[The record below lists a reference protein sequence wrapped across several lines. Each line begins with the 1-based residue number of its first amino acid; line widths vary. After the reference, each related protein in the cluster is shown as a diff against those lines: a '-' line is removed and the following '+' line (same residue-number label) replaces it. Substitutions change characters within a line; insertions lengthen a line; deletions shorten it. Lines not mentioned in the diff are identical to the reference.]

1 MKVKNL
7 FIFLMCLL
15 LLLAFG
21 CKSEPT
27 TGSLR
32 VELDKGYRTI
42 SPADSAMDII
52 GYKIVPTGPDGKQA
66 SIRYTYYSYCNLE
79 NLSLGKWKL
88 EAFGFN
94 KDRIDIAYGYTE
106 AMVTSEQSST
116 VIKVNKLI
124 GTGSLVMD
132 FVWDKNNISSPD
144 LVLYL
149 KSKDSTEEER
159 QLSPSITASEGKA
172 TLIENELPAG
182 SYTLRGELFD
192 KNKKVAGF
200 IEAIRITNKG
210 KTEGEIQLE
219 IGKLEDESGSG
230 GSGNIDIDDTTSK
243 PLDISILGVEK
254 IITKDTPFTVSLQ
267 VDSKNIDL
275 NAITAEWYLD
285 GLPIG
290 KGMKCT
296 ITSNILGDHRI
307 DVIVST
313 TDQGSTGSAYTTFTT
328 VTTQKPGMPYSLIQ
342 VGADKISLGESIV
355 ARFLPNGRLLLAA
368 NDKKTLQVLQ
378 VDADGIKKLNSY
390 SYPDLQID
398 GTITDMGASGIA
410 SDTNLGVY
418 LCVSNPTAIIALSYT
433 KMGDTLSY
441 MGRQENI
448 TSHKGDKIVNVGPI
462 MGMANGGYLKATA
475 VAVSTLNNKDKTVF
489 LLNPNPKPTDR
500 EYVIFNQLSTLRFL
514 GEGPICSLDFSEK
527 SNTLTAITGS
537 AGNAFE
543 FYFSEHAH
551 QIMVKPTPLSD
562 DPKKI
567 DNKNYESFTR
577 GIMGRIFDKD
587 EDRGYVLTH
596 DAIYVYASGRNC
608 NNLEFPLVQKDKS
621 FYFTNHR
628 GKIPA
633 LLGSYD
639 NLYFYMID
647 NLCRKLYV
655 LTFENGSFE
664 CDKENDFVLLPS
676 NEYTKMEISRDG
688 RYIILYNPTCPTDD
702 IILLKI
708 SR

>member
-1 MKVKNL
+1 MKAKNL
-7 FIFLMCLL
+7 MISVMCLII
-15 LLLAFG
+15 LLAFG
-21 CKSEPT
+21 CKSEPA

-42 SPADSAMDII
+42 SPTDSSMDII

-88 EAFGFN
+88 EAYGFN
-94 KDRIDIAYGYTE
+94 KDRIDIAYGSVD
-106 AMVTSEQSST
+106 AMVTNEQTSA
-116 VIKVNKLI
+116 VIKVNQLI
-124 GTGSLVMD
+124 GTGSLMLD
-132 FVWDKNNISSPD
+132 FLWDKTNLSNPN
-144 LVLYL
+144 LKLYL
-149 KSKDSTEEER
+149 KSKDSTTEEK
-159 QLSPSITASEGKA
+159 QLTPSITASEGKA
-172 TLIENELPAG
+172 VLIENELKAG

-192 KNKKVAGF
+192 GDKKVAGF

-210 KTEGEIQLE
+210 KTEGKIQLE
-219 IGKLEDESGSG
+219 IGKLEGGSSSGS
-230 GSGNIDIDDTTSK
+230 SGNIDIDDTTST
-243 PLDISILGVEK
+243 PLEISIAGVEK

-267 VDSKNIDL
+267 VNSKNIDL
-275 NAITAEWYLD
+275 NAISAEWYLD
-285 GLPIG
+285 GISIG
-290 KGMKCT
+290 KGLKCS
-296 ITSNILGDHRI
+296 ISSDVLGDHRI
-307 DVIVST
+307 DVIAST
-313 TDQGSTGSAYTTFTT
+313 SDQGSTGSAYTTFTT
-328 VTTQKPGMPYSLIQ
+328 VTTQKPGMPYSMTQ

-355 ARFLPNGRLLLAA
+355 VRFLPNGRLLIAS

-378 VDADGIKKLNSY
+378 VDSDGIEKINSY
-390 SYPDLQID
+390 SYSELQIE
-398 GTITDMGASGIA
+398 GTITDMGATGIA
-410 SDTNLGVY
+410 SDTNLCVY
-418 LCVSNPTAIIALSYT
+418 LCASNPTAIIALSYT

-448 TSHKGDKIVNVGPI
+448 TSHKGDKIENVGPI
-462 MGMANGGYLKATA
+462 MGMSNGGYLKATA

-489 LLNPNPKPTDR
+489 LLNPNPKPTDT

-527 SNTLTAITGS
+527 SNTLTAVTGS

-543 FYFSEHAH
+543 FYFSEHAQ

-567 DNKNYESFTR
+567 DEKNYESFVR
-577 GIMGRIFDKD
+577 GIMGRIFDKED
-587 EDRGYVLTH
+587 DRGYVLTH
-596 DAIYVYASGRNC
+596 DAIYVYASGRN
-608 NNLEFPLVQKDKS
+608 NMNLEFPLVQKDKS
-621 FYFTNHR
+621 FYLTNHR

-676 NEYTKMEISRDG
+676 NEYTKIEISRDG
-688 RYIILYNPTCPTDD
+688 RYVILYNQKCPTDD
-702 IILLKI
+702 IVLLKI